1 MPFREDFLI
10 SAFSVDP
17 VIFGFDKG
25 TLKILLIKRNEDPFQ
40 SNWALPG
47 ELVFPNEDLDDAPL
61 RVLKEAT
68 GLTDVFLEQVQ
79 AFGKVDRH
87 PLGRVLTIA
96 YYSLVNI
103 HKVKPPKAAAFAE
116 KVEWIDVD
124 KIRELAFDHSEIVKA
139 CLKQLRLNLRIH
151 PIGFELLPEK
161 FTLTELQ
168 SLYEA
173 VLQKQ
178 LDKRNF
184 RKKILSM
191 GILKD
196 IKEYQKGVAHRPAK
210 LYTFDAEKYELS
222 VKEGFSF
229 EM

>member
-1 MPFREDFLI
+1 MPFREDFLN

-25 TLKILLIKRNEDPFQ
+25 FLKILLIKRNEDPYKDM
-40 SNWALPG
+40 WALPG
-47 ELVFPNEDLDDAPL
+47 ELVYPDEDLEDAPF

-68 GLTDVFLEQVQ
+68 GLTDVFLEQVHT
-79 AFGKVDRH
+79 FGKVKRH

-96 YYSLVNI
+96 YYSLINIQQVN
-103 HKVKPPKAAAFAE
+103 PKAAAFAE
-116 KVEWIDVD
+116 LVEWKEVT
-124 KIRELAFDHSEIVKA
+124 KIKELAFDHLEIVQA
-139 CLKQLRLNLRIH
+139 CLRQLRLNLRIR

-168 SLYEA
+168 NLYEA
-173 VLQKQ
+173 VLQKK

-196 IKEYQKGVAHRPAK
+196 IREFQKGVAHRPAK
-210 LYTFDAEKYELS
+210 LFTFDADRYSMS

-229 EM
+229 EV